1 MWTRR
6 ALAIMAAVSLG
17 GGVGVFAAAG
27 PAAAGNWAVTVL
39 DPPPGRIEA
48 GRTQQMGFWVL
59 QHGTHPYNWGNP
71 STLGAVGL
79 VLVDD
84 AGSRASF
91 PGTASAEP
99 AHYTTSVTVP
109 HGGRWQVYGVQGIF
123 MSYHVGTL
131 TVPGTVA
138 SLGVPAA
145 PSAADLARYWPGAV
159 RPPVLR
165 VDPNRDPFVPSGAEG
180 TIGRSDL
187 TAVQPG
193 AQTTPASAAAVPADR
208 AGERRSNPAPT
219 LLVAAASLL
228 VIVAAA
234 TGRLWWPRLRSLRGT
249 ARPSPVGGA
258 RR

>member
-1 MWTRR
+1 
-6 ALAIMAAVSLG
+6 
-17 GGVGVFAAAG
+17 VGVFAAAG

-39 DPPPGRIEA
+39 DPLPGRIEA
-48 GRTQQMGFWVL
+48 GRTQQIGFWVL
-59 QHGTHPYNWGNP
+59 QHGTHPYNWGDP
-71 STLGAVGL
+71 STIGAVGL

-99 AHYTTSVTVP
+99 AHYTTSMTVP
-109 HGGRWQVYGVQGIF
+109 HGGRWEVYGVQGIF

-131 TVPGTVA
+131 TVPGTIA

-145 PSAADLARYWPGAV
+145 PSAADLARHWPGAV

-165 VDPNRDPFVPSGAEG
+165 VDPNRDPFVQPGAEA

-193 AQTTPASAAAVPADR
+193 VQQPPPPAAAVPADR
-208 AGERRSNPAPT
+208 PGERRSNPAPT
-219 LLVAAASLL
+219 LLAAASLL
-228 VIVAAA
+228 VIAAAA
-234 TGRLWWPRLRSLRGT
+234 TGRLWWPRLRSLRT
-249 ARPSPVGGA
+249 HQRRDPSRPSA
-258 RR
+258 A